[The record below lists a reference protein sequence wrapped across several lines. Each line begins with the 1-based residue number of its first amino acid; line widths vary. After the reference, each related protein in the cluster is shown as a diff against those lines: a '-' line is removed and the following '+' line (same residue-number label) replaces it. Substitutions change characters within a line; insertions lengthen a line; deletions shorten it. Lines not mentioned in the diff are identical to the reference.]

1 MPVHYAREGA
11 AAVLTIDRP
20 ERRNAVDG
28 ETAAAL
34 LDGFEARLG
43 REVLREG
50 GGGRGALRGGRR
62 TRRLYLTPMRSTT
75 KTSVSSGPMTPPA
88 PRLP

>member
-1 MPVHYAREGA
+1 MSARYARHGS

-34 LDGFEARLG
+34 LDGFERFEARLG
-43 REVLREG
+43 REVLQVAVEG
-50 GGGRGALRGGRR
+50 AGRFAAGEGRGGMSA
-62 TRRLYLTPMRSTT
+62 
-75 KTSVSSGPMTPPA
+75 
-88 PRLP
+88 